1 MSDFPNFEE
10 GEVVQLKSGGPLMT
24 VCRGG
29 NREVYVQW
37 MDQAGNLHGKSVFT
51 HVLKSA
57 IESST
62 NFGKATEG
70 TGGAPLSPGYATS
83 SVVVQ

>member
-1 MSDFPNFEE
+1 MSDFPKFEE

-24 VCRGG
+24 VCHGG

-37 MDQAGNLHGKSVFT
+37 MDAEGNLHGKSVFT

-57 IESST
+57 EGVLPNVAI
-62 NFGKATEG
+62 NG
-70 TGGAPLSPGYATS
+70 TGGAPVSPGYA
-83 SVVVQ
+83 VQ